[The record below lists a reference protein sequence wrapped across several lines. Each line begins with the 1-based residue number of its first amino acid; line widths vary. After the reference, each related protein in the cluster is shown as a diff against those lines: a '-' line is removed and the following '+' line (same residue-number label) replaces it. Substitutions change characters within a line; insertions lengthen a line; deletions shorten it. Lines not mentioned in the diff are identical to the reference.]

1 MILRDSKLL
10 ACSFVA
16 VLTIR
21 VSFQESQNTR
31 NQGRDPLGQNF
42 RNLRYKIKWN
52 AQQKVPSS
60 FRKFLGSHRDC
71 SFFQK
76 FAIFLFNRNRKISA
90 SSVEEEDSLNWRIL
104 TGNISSNYTR
114 IHKEEYFYLTPE
126 LKIVWIE
133 RLNLSFDVLF
143 GATSR
148 AWQAVH
154 VFPAKTFPKGTHTQR
169 RKRCAVILLSGA

>member
-1 MILRDSKLL
+1 MLCSEKALKKLGLAFELSDLHEPFFYSKIVILRDSKLL

-76 FAIFLFNRNRKISA
+76 FAISLFNRNRKISA
-90 SSVEEEDSLNWRIL
+90 SSVEEEDSLN
-104 TGNISSNYTR
+104 
-114 IHKEEYFYLTPE
+114 
-126 LKIVWIE
+126 
-133 RLNLSFDVLF
+133 
-143 GATSR
+143 
-148 AWQAVH
+148 
-154 VFPAKTFPKGTHTQR
+154 
-169 RKRCAVILLSGA
+169 